1 MSIYGG
7 FTLWSYLMRKKA
19 ASAVAPLSLII
30 PIASMMLTALILG
43 EEVSALRM
51 AGARLVLV
59 GLALSNIRLGA
70 TKSCAVR

>member
-1 MSIYGG
+1 
-7 FTLWSYLMRKKA
+7 MRKKA

-70 TKSCAVR
+70 VKYRAVR